1 MPSIDLKFALMEVV
15 GGKSIC
21 ECASVFG
28 YVTQE
33 QEELEHM

>member
-1 MPSIDLKFALMEVV
+1 MMEVV

-28 YVTQE
+28 YATQL
-33 QEELEHM
+33 QEELELMQGKL